1 MISAP
6 TRSRGDVTAS
16 LNRSRRQRGIAL
28 ITCLLLLV
36 MLTLLAISMFRGYG
50 LQQKLAGNT
59 REKQR
64 AFEAA
69 ESALQYGEYW
79 LPVGTPGSG
88 SPCTATVAVAT
99 DADVR
104 ACSNELA
111 NPGDPDNWV
120 GAMTYTPDAMKVAAG
135 GGVATDGNGNAD
147 INYAKIP
154 GLYIAYLGLSPDG
167 TQMLYRVTGS
177 GYGGSSGTTAVVQSV
192 FAVSSSVKSLDD
204 PTFLL
209 R

>member
-1 MISAP
+1 MSSVPLRLHGIEAA
-6 TRSRGDVTAS
+6 RRGG
-16 LNRSRRQRGIAL
+16 QHGIAL

-79 LPVGTPGSG
+79 LPVGVPGTG
-88 SPCTATVAVAT
+88 APCTTSVAIST

-120 GAMTYTPDAMKVAAG
+120 GAMTYTPDAMKVASG

-154 GLYIAYLGLSPDG
+154 GLYIAYLGLSPDS
-167 TQMLYRVTGS
+167 TQMLYRVTGA

-192 FAVSSSVKSLDD
+192 YAVSSSVKSLDD

>member
-88 SPCTATVAVAT
+88 SPCTEIG
-99 DADVR
+99 R
-104 ACSNELA
+104 AH
-111 NPGDPDNWV
+111 V
-120 GAMTYTPDAMKVAAG
+120 
-135 GGVATDGNGNAD
+135 
-147 INYAKIP
+147 
-154 GLYIAYLGLSPDG
+154 
-167 TQMLYRVTGS
+167 
-177 GYGGSSGTTAVVQSV
+177 
-192 FAVSSSVKSLDD
+192 
-204 PTFLL
+204 
-209 R
+209 